1 MGKKWWAQAGPVTIS
16 EKGVWDRETS
26 KVQDPEVESI
36 LAYLQKRKRPV
47 WLEQSEHWVCVG
59 WLSWAWRWRHSLIGG
74 ALGAIIRNKKK
85 KADIWSFKNK
95 HDTNLFYILKVY
107 SGLCVEDQ
115 PYGWQYWRQEIL
127 QGLLQCSGKKWWS
140 PRPGDNRHR
149 EMWMYLAS

>member
-1 MGKKWWAQAGPVTIS
+1 MSSSWSCDNFRERCLRPRGQQSSRPWGRIHLGIFAEKEEASVAGAEWTL
-16 EKGVWDRETS
+16 GV
-26 KVQDPEVESI
+26 
-36 LAYLQKRKRPV
+36 
-47 WLEQSEHWVCVG
+47 CGG